1 MVAQPRGRHQQ
12 QQRCQRQIDK
22 LARGQHHAAEQQR
35 RQPGRGERLAPVG
48 AEGCIEQQRRKGKA
62 APQQRGIPAEAG
74 RQMQRHRQQ
83 RCRCKHPL
91 AEGRRPDSQRRQ
103 RRKQQQVCQP
113 PQQQRGGKPQMQQ
126 IGEKDRRRAGQIEQ
140 RVLVGLQLVVLLMT
154 VKRLLGR
161 GQKLRGERL
170 PCKHGR
176 VFVLQVGVLV
186 PHTAEGRCRGDP
198 AHPPFLAGQIIG
210 PAAGKGEALVD
221 MVFLIRCGVGRQHKA
236 VQQPKA
242 QHQHKHK
249 AVQRQFFAKHCP
261 DSERRQH
268 GSKARHKQE
277 KPRQI
282 AADAL
287 VGDLHRHRAV
297 HSAAADRHLL
307 LPECHAI
314 AVAHSKDRIGRVMGR
329 DGQPV
334 TAALTA
340 GHRRVQPQSRI
351 LVRHDIIH
359 RADRAG
365 QLCAGISIIEH
376 HLQRTAGLLPGQ
388 VKLQPDRQQILVVGE
403 HLLGGLA
410 VMDQLCAQKIC
421 NDLAAALRHL
431 RAHLGQP
438 EQHHRRQQHNERCQR
453 GQQGG
458 IFFLFWIFHA
468 ISRKCEITT
477 PRRTPFPLQPSS
489 ARRRAKFSRPR
500 RARHLRRRAGGRYN
514 LRGPLPPRQR
524 PPGRPQ
530 SRTAP

>member
-1 MVAQPRGRHQQ
+1 MA
-12 QQRCQRQIDK
+12 
-22 LARGQHHAAEQQR
+22 
-35 RQPGRGERLAPVG
+35 
-48 AEGCIEQQRRKGKA
+48 
-62 APQQRGIPAEAG
+62 
-74 RQMQRHRQQ
+74 
-83 RCRCKHPL
+83 
-91 AEGRRPDSQRRQ
+91 
-103 RRKQQQVCQP
+103 
-113 PQQQRGGKPQMQQ
+113 
-126 IGEKDRRRAGQIEQ
+126 
-140 RVLVGLQLVVLLMT
+140 

-186 PHTAEGRCRGDP
+186 PHTAEGRCRGDT

-242 QHQHKHK
+242 QNQHKHK
-249 AVQRQFFAKHCP
+249 TVQRQFFAKHCP

-307 LPECHAI
+307 LPECHTI
-314 AVAHSKDRIGRVMGR
+314 AMAHSKDRIGRVMGR

-334 TAALTA
+334 TAALPA
-340 GHRRVQPQSRI
+340 GHCRVQPQGRI

-365 QLCAGISIIEH
+365 QLCAGIGVI
-376 HLQRTAGLLPGQ
+376 
-388 VKLQPDRQQILVVGE
+388 
-403 HLLGGLA
+403 
-410 VMDQLCAQKIC
+410 
-421 NDLAAALRHL
+421 
-431 RAHLGQP
+431 
-438 EQHHRRQQHNERCQR
+438 
-453 GQQGG
+453 
-458 IFFLFWIFHA
+458 
-468 ISRKCEITT
+468 
-477 PRRTPFPLQPSS
+477 
-489 ARRRAKFSRPR
+489 
-500 RARHLRRRAGGRYN
+500 
-514 LRGPLPPRQR
+514 
-524 PPGRPQ
+524 
-530 SRTAP
+530 